1 MHTCIIHIYIYAKI
15 NMGVYIYMCS
25 RHIHVDRAAGPEMLF
40 LRNFVLNNM
49 ETICTVACRDSGK
62 TVIDAMEAWQVENAW
77 DS

>member
-1 MHTCIIHIYIYAKI
+1 
-15 NMGVYIYMCS
+15 MCS
-25 RHIHVDRAAGPEMLF
+25 RHIHVDRGAGPEMLL